1 MSPDVPLD
9 VVRFDSVDVLDETD
23 AALLC
28 LVGGEEHWIAKAL
41 AFGSEVRTIGDR
53 GALVIPTWLAREYF
67 LA

>member
-28 LVGGEEHWIAKAL
+28 LVGGEEH
-41 AFGSEVRTIGDR
+41 
-53 GALVIPTWLAREYF
+53 
-67 LA
+67 